1 MSRYFLGIDT
11 SCYTTSCAVV
21 DEQGNLVGEAR
32 RLLQVKSGARG
43 LRQSEMVFQ
52 HTRALPE
59 LMAQLPDVPISA
71 IGVSGF
77 PRREADS
84 YMPAFLVGRG
94 QGETLAKWLKVPLYI
109 FSHQENHIYAAW
121 RTLGEVPTAPFYSL
135 HVSGGT
141 TELLYSEPVTDS
153 VCTFTTDFVGGSIDL
168 HGGQFVDRIGV
179 KLGLPFPA
187 GPHMERVAQGVT
199 DFERL
204 PVAVKHCEISF
215 GGPCSEAMR
224 RLDRLAKD
232 TTAVSQASVA
242 SQATVAEAGEIQYSQ
257 EIIGQYSRAV
267 FDCVS
272 RSLVKAIR
280 NAWQQK
286 PSARLIAVGGV
297 MANGFLREA
306 LENLAHT
313 EGFRVDFAE
322 PKYSSDNASGNAY
335 GALVNFRRNYTDK

>member
-21 DEQGNLVGEAR
+21 DDQGNLVGEAR

-52 HTRALPE
+52 HTRALPA
-59 LMAQLPDVPISA
+59 LMSQLPDVPLSA

-121 RTLGEVPTAPFYSL
+121 RSLGEVPTAPFYSL

-141 TELLYSEPVTDS
+141 TELLYSEPVRDS
-153 VCTFTTDFVGGSIDL
+153 VCTFTTELVGGAIDL

-187 GPHMERVAQGVT
+187 GPHMEQAAHGIC
-199 DFERL
+199 DFTPL
-204 PVAVKHCEISF
+204 PVAVKGCNISF

-224 RLDRLAKD
+224 RLER
-232 TTAVSQASVA
+232 TGTY
-242 SQATVAEAGEIQYSQ
+242 TQ
-257 EIIGQYSRAV
+257 EVIGQYSRAV
-267 FDCVS
+267 FDCLS
-272 RSLVKAIR
+272 RSLVKAFR
-280 NAWQQK
+280 YAWQQK
-286 PSARLIAVGGV
+286 PASRLIAVGGV

-306 LENLAHT
+306 LTALGHQ

-322 PKYSSDNASGNAY
+322 PRYSADNASGNAY
-335 GALVNFRRNYTDK
+335 GALVNFKKDCIDTRY

>member
-1 MSRYFLGIDT
+1 
-11 SCYTTSCAVV
+11 
-21 DEQGNLVGEAR
+21 
-32 RLLQVKSGARG
+32 
-43 LRQSEMVFQ
+43 
-52 HTRALPE
+52 
-59 LMAQLPDVPISA
+59 
-71 IGVSGF
+71 
-77 PRREADS
+77 
-84 YMPAFLVGRG
+84 
-94 QGETLAKWLKVPLYI
+94 
-109 FSHQENHIYAAW
+109 
-121 RTLGEVPTAPFYSL
+121 
-135 HVSGGT
+135 
-141 TELLYSEPVTDS
+141 
-153 VCTFTTDFVGGSIDL
+153 
-168 HGGQFVDRIGV
+168 
-179 KLGLPFPA
+179 
-187 GPHMERVAQGVT
+187 
-199 DFERL
+199 
-204 PVAVKHCEISF
+204 
-215 GGPCSEAMR
+215 MR

-286 PSARLIAVGGV
+286 PSERLIAVGGV